1 MQQVRRP
8 LPPTARSVVF
18 RGHLDRAD
26 DAGVQR
32 GEVLGRD
39 PVFEDG
45 LAAGLADLIL
55 VQERSQDFEAGDV
68 PGAGVLNVPVA
79 GDLGRI
85 FLVEYP
91 VKDRLPWQAD

>member
-1 MQQVRRP
+1 MQQLRRP

-55 VQERSQDFEAGDV
+55 VQERSQDFEAV
-68 PGAGVLNVPVA
+68 P
-79 GDLGRI
+79 
-85 FLVEYP
+85 YP
-91 VKDRLPWQAD
+91 APECLTFQSRAILAAYSWLSTG

>member
-1 MQQVRRP
+1 MQQLRRP

-39 PVFEDG
+39 PVSEDG
-45 LAAGLADLIL
+45 LAAGLVDLIL
-55 VQERSQDFEAGDV
+55 VRERSQDLEAGDV
-68 PGAGVLNVPVA
+68 SAPECLTFQSRAILA
-79 GDLGRI
+79 AYSWLSTR
-85 FLVEYP
+85 
-91 VKDRLPWQAD
+91 